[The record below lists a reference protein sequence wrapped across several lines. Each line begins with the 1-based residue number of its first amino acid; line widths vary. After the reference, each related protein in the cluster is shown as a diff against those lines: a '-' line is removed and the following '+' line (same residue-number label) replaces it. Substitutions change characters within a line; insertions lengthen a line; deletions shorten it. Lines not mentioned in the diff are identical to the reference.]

1 MRLFDSH
8 THLQS
13 SRFDGNREDVIAS
26 ARDAGVTTMVTCG
39 SDLAKSREALA
50 LAQEYQG
57 VWATVGVH
65 PHEARSMVL
74 KEDEERRLDEAAFAR
89 LAAMVGEPEVMAI
102 GEMGLDYHYDFSPRE
117 AQRAVLGRLLELAHE
132 LNMPVILHN
141 RESDADMRRV
151 FDAAPAGMRGVLH
164 CFLADA
170 EMAAWAVERDLYV
183 GVAGP
188 ITFESVSHLP
198 EIVRRVPSDRLLL
211 ETDCPYLA
219 PVPKRGHRN
228 EPAYLCYVAERL
240 AQVLDTPLEELAR
253 RTRENAR
260 RLFEMT

>member
-13 SRFDGNREDVIAS
+13 SRFDGDREDVIAR
-26 ARDAGVTTMVTCG
+26 AQDAGVAAMVTCG
-39 SDLAKSREALA
+39 SDLAKSKEALA
-50 LAQEYQG
+50 LAQEHEG
-57 VWATVGVH
+57 VWAAVGVH
-65 PHEARSMVL
+65 AHAARSMAL
-74 KEDEERRLDEAAFAR
+74 GEGTEGRLDEAAFAR
-89 LAAMVGEPEVMAI
+89 LAAMAGEPEVVAI
-102 GEMGLDYHYDFSPRE
+102 GEIGLDYHYDFSPRE
-117 AQRAVLGRLLELAHE
+117 TQRAVLGRFLELANE
-132 LNMPVILHN
+132 VNLPVILHN
-141 RESDADMRRV
+141 RESDADMRCV
-151 FDAAPAGMRGVLH
+151 FDNAPAGMRGVLH

-170 EMAAWAVERDLYV
+170 EMADWAVERDLYV

-198 EIVRRVPSDRLLL
+198 EIVGRVPSGRLLL

-240 AQVLDTPLEELAR
+240 AQVLDMPLEELAR
-253 RTRENAR
+253 HTRENAR